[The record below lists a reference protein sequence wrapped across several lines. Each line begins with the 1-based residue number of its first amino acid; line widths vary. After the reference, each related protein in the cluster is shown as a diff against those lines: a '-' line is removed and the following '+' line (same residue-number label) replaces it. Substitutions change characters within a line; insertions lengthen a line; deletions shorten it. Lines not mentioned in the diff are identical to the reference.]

1 MMKHVLLWGFL
12 FCCSTFLH
20 SQVKTLTGTVTD
32 DLGSPLPGATVIVK
46 NTTKGTSTDF
56 DGGFFI
62 AVTPKDTLVV
72 SYIGFAKEELLVG
85 EQTVV
90 KITLK
95 EDLNTLNEVVVVGY
109 GTTTKKALTT
119 AVSVVKGKDV
129 VEDKPFTNIETALQ
143 GKVSGIQVITPS
155 GSPGQS
161 AAIRIRGVISLSG
174 SSDPLYVIDGVQVA
188 NTEAL
193 NPRDVE
199 SVSVLKDASAAAIYG
214 AQAAN
219 GVVIIT
225 TKRGSGKSKINFS
238 AYAGQNVIANTLD
251 VLNAV
256 QYINSVNTAR
266 ANAGLPEISDPNNF
280 QSNSDFQNELYAPAF
295 IQNYDL
301 SISGGDAKG
310 SFYISAAMQ
319 DEEGTIETTGFK
331 RYSLRF
337 NQDRLLFNDAFKL
350 SSSVALSRTNF
361 NVINDNQRVNQ
372 GGVVLSALQTPP
384 NVAIVNADGTFPAN
398 PFQPGFDNPIALVR
412 GEDREF
418 ITNKVLANIAGT
430 YTFPFKLIA
439 KTALS
444 VDYSESKFSRFVDPF
459 STSNGRAND
468 GIAEAETFLNTSF
481 LWESTL
487 DYTVSPVKDKLDINF
502 LLGGAL
508 QQRESN
514 DRSILGTS
522 LPGDAIR
529 TIDPATDILNTSERI
544 NENRTNSLFFRT
556 KFSYLDRYFLESTVR
571 RDGSSRF
578 GPSNKFGYF
587 PSISGSW
594 VVSDESFMKD
604 IDWLSIFK
612 IRYGYGFTGNQNIGD
627 NRFQGLFSAN
637 ANYTINGVVRN
648 GIFPSQVANAVL
660 KWESTEQ
667 HNLGLDLS
675 FLKNRINFN
684 FEAYQKNT
692 TDLLID
698 NPLPITTGFDS
709 ATQNIGSVTNKG
721 IEVAL
726 NAILVDTE
734 AITWNI
740 GTNFTTNT
748 NEVTAIDG
756 RIISSGFVND
766 QGEVTRTEEGQS
778 VGNFFGFI
786 AEGVDPQTG
795 DVVFRDLNDDGFID
809 DENDRTIIGSP
820 LPDYTWAATTNFNY
834 KGLELTVFFQGVQG
848 QDIYNASRLEL
859 ENQSGFT
866 NQSTSVLNAW
876 TPTNTNTNIPR
887 AVFGDPAGNNR
898 ASSRWVEDGSFIK
911 LREVSLGYNLP
922 KSWIEKLGMSQFKVY
937 LQGRNLVTWTDYSGY
952 DPEVSR
958 DGSNAL
964 SGGIDYGTYPQVRTF
979 IGGLNVTF

>member
-1 MMKHVLLWGFL
+1 MRKHVLLWICFL
-12 FCCSTFLH
+12 SFSTFLFG
-20 SQVKTLTGTVTD
+20 QAKPIKGIVTD
-32 DLGSPLPGATVIVK
+32 ELNTPLPGATILIK
-46 NTTKGTSTDF
+46 TTNKGTTADF
-56 DGGFFI
+56 DGGFTI
-62 AVTPKDTLVV
+62 NAKPSDTLLV
-72 SYIGFAKEELLVG
+72 SYIGFAEQEIIVG
-85 EQTVV
+85 AQTNIT
-90 KITLK
+90 ITLK
-95 EDLNTLNEVVVVGY
+95 EDLSVLDEVVVVGY

-143 GKVSGIQVITPS
+143 GKVSGIQVVTPS

-193 NPRDVE
+193 NPRDVA
-199 SVSVLKDASAAAIYG
+199 SASVLKDASAAAIYG

-225 TKRGSGKSKINFS
+225 TKRGSGKSKINF
-238 AYAGQNVIANTLD
+238 AAFAGQNVIANTLD
-251 VLNAV
+251 VLNAA

-266 ANAGLPEISDPNNF
+266 ANAGLAPISDPNNF
-280 QSNSDFQNELYAPAF
+280 QFNSDFQNELYAPAL
-295 IQNYDL
+295 IQNYDV
-301 SISGGDAKG
+301 SVSGGSDKG
-310 SFYISAAMQ
+310 SFYISAAFQ
-319 DEEGTIETTGFK
+319 DEEGTVETTGFK

-337 NQDRLLFNDAFKL
+337 NQDRQIFDAFKI

-372 GGVVLSALQTPP
+372 GGVILSALQTPP
-384 NVAIVNADGTFPAN
+384 NVAVVNPDGTFPAN

-418 ITNKVLANIAGT
+418 VTNKVLANLTGT
-430 YTFPFKLIA
+430 YTLPFGLMA
-439 KTALS
+439 KTSLG
-444 VDYSESKFSRFVDPF
+444 VDHSESKFSRFVDPF
-459 STSNGRAND
+459 STSNGRANE
-468 GIAEAETFLNTSF
+468 GIAEAGTFLNTSL
-481 LWESTL
+481 LWENTL
-487 DYTVSPVKDKLDINF
+487 DYTLTPIKDKLDINF
-502 LLGGAL
+502 LLGGAI
-508 QQRESN
+508 QQREGN
-514 DRSILGTS
+514 DRFISAAS

-529 TIDPATDILNTSERI
+529 TIDPATDILSSSERI

-556 KFSYLDRYFLESTVR
+556 KIAYLNRYFLESTIR

-578 GPSNKFGYF
+578 GDNNKFGYF

-594 VVSDESFMKD
+594 VVSDEQFMEN
-604 IDWLSIFK
+604 IDWLNLFK

-637 ANYTINGVVRN
+637 ANYTINGEVRN
-648 GIFPSQVANAVL
+648 GIFPSQVANAAL

-667 HNLGLDLS
+667 HNLGIDMS
-675 FLKNRINFN
+675 FLKNRINLN

-698 NPLPITTGFDS
+698 NPLPITTGFNS

-726 NAILVDTE
+726 NAVLIDTD
-734 AITWNI
+734 AITWDI
-740 GTNFTTNT
+740 GANFTTNE
-748 NEVTAIDG
+748 NEVTNING
-756 RIISSGFVND
+756 RVITSGFVND
-766 QGEVTRTEEGQS
+766 QGDVTRIEEGQP

-786 AEGVDPQTG
+786 SDGVDPQTG
-795 DVVFRDLNDDGFID
+795 DIIFRDLNDDGFID
-809 DENDRTIIGSP
+809 DENDRTIIGNA
-820 LPDYTWAATTNFNY
+820 LPDYTWGATTNFNY
-834 KGLELTVFFQGVQG
+834 KGVELTLFFQGIQG

-922 KSWIEKLGMSQFKVY
+922 KPWIEKLGMSQFKIYV
-937 LQGRNLVTWTDYSGY
+937 QGRNLVTWTDYSGY

-958 DGSNAL
+958 DGSNVL

>member
-1 MMKHVLLWGFL
+1 MKKHVLLWMLLGI
-12 FCCSTFLH
+12 STF
-20 SQVKTLTGTVTD
+20 SFGQIKTIKGIVTD
-32 DLGSPLPGATVIVK
+32 VLDTPLAGATILIK
-46 NTTKGTSTDF
+46 NTNKGTTTDF
-56 DGGFFI
+56 DGGFSI
-62 AVTPKDTLVV
+62 AAAPTDSLVI
-72 SYIGFAKEELLVG
+72 SYVGFSELEVLVG
-85 EQTVV
+85 TQTNLTVQ
-90 KITLK
+90 LQ
-95 EDLNTLNEVVVVGY
+95 EDLSVLDEVVVVGY

-143 GKVSGIQVITPS
+143 GKVSGIQVVTPS

-161 AAIRIRGVISLSG
+161 ASIRIRGVISLSG

-199 SVSVLKDASAAAIYG
+199 SVSILKDASAAAIYG

-225 TKRGSGKSKINFS
+225 TKRGSGKSKVNFS
-238 AYAGQNVIANTLD
+238 AYAGQNVVANTLD

-256 QYINSVNTAR
+256 QYITSVNTAR
-266 ANAGLPEISDPNNF
+266 ANAGLPPISDPNNF
-280 QSNSDFQNELYAPAF
+280 QSNSDFQNELYAPALT
-295 IQNYDL
+295 QNYDL
-301 SISGGDAKG
+301 SISGGDDKG
-310 SFYISAAMQ
+310 RFYISGAIQ

-337 NQDRLLFNDAFKL
+337 NQDRKLLNDAFKI

-384 NVAIVNADGTFPAN
+384 NVAVVNADGTFPSN

-418 ITNKVLANIAGT
+418 VTNKVLANLTGT
-430 YTFPFKLIA
+430 YTLPFGLIA
-439 KTALS
+439 KSSLGI
-444 VDYSESKFSRFVDPF
+444 DHSESKFSRFVDPF
-459 STSNGRAND
+459 STSNGRANE
-468 GIAEAETFLNTSF
+468 GIAEAGTFLNTSF

-487 DYTVSPVKDKLDINF
+487 DYTLTPIKEKLDINF
-502 LLGGAL
+502 LLGGAI
-508 QQRESN
+508 QQREGN
-514 DRSILGTS
+514 DRSIVGAS

-529 TIDPATDILNTSERI
+529 TIDPATDILSTSERV
-544 NENRTNSLFFRT
+544 NENRTNSLFLRT
-556 KFSYLDRYFLESTVR
+556 KISYLDRYFLESTVR

-578 GPSNKFGYF
+578 GASNRFGYF
-587 PSISGSW
+587 PSVSGSW
-594 VVSDESFMKD
+594 VVSEEQFMEN

-637 ANYTINGVVRN
+637 ANFTINGEVRN
-648 GIFPSQVANAVL
+648 GIFPSQVANAAL

-698 NPLPITTGFDS
+698 NPLPITTGFS
-709 ATQNIGSVTNKG
+709 NATQNIGSVRNKG
-721 IEVAL
+721 IELAL
-726 NAILVDTE
+726 NAVVLDTE
-734 AITWNI
+734 AMTWSI
-740 GTNFTTNT
+740 GGNFTTNA
-748 NEVTAIDG
+748 NEVTAING
-756 RIISSGFVND
+756 RIITSGFVND
-766 QGEVTRTEEGQS
+766 QGDVTRTEEGQP

-786 AEGVDPQTG
+786 ADGVDPQTG
-795 DVVFRDLNDDGFID
+795 DVIFRDLNDDGIID
-809 DENDRTIIGSP
+809 DDNDRTIIGNA
-820 LPDYTWAATTNFNY
+820 LPDYTWAATSNFSY
-834 KGLELTVFFQGVQG
+834 KGLELTLFFQGVQG
-848 QDIYNASRLEL
+848 QEIYNASRLEL

-866 NQSTSVLNAW
+866 NQSTTVLNAW
-876 TPTNTNTNIPR
+876 TPTNTITNIPR

-922 KSWIEKLGMSQFKVY
+922 KLWIEKLGISQFKVY
-937 LQGRNLVTWTDYSGY
+937 VQGRNLATWTDYTGY

-958 DGSNAL
+958 DGANAL